1 MGGGVGHGVGQ
12 ATKVR
17 GKIFMG
23 VSLPSASLFELPTYY
38 LLPNYILYT
47 LHNIPFCYFYAD
59 W

>member
-1 MGGGVGHGVGQ
+1 MGGVVGHGVGQ

-47 LHNIPFCYFYAD
+47 LHNIPFC
-59 W
+59 